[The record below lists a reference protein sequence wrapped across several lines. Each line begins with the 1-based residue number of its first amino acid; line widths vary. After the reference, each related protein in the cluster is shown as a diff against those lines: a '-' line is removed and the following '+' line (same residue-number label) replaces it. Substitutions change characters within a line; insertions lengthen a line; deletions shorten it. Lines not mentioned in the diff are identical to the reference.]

1 VETQVN
7 APDIK
12 TPLPGPK
19 ARAIIEKDATF
30 VSPSYTRD
38 YPLVIARGE
47 GAVVEDVDGNVFV
60 DCAAGIAVNS
70 TGVSH
75 PDVVKA
81 IADQAAKFIHMSGTD
96 FYYEPQVRLAEE
108 LSKIVPIA
116 GDVRSFFGNSGTE
129 ATEAAIKLSRYY
141 TKRPNVIAFLGSFHG
156 RSLGALALTA
166 SKSIQRR
173 GFGPLMSGVYHAPYP
188 DTYRFNGSADAC
200 AEASLSYIRDQIL
213 VHLTAPEEVAAIVV
227 EPIQGEGGYVV
238 PPKSF
243 LQGLRALATQH
254 GMMLVLDEVQS
265 GMGRTGRMFA
275 AEHFEIT
282 GDIVNIAKGIA
293 SGLPLGVTCAR
304 AEVMSWPP
312 GAHASTFGG
321 NPVACAAAL
330 VTIRLLREQ
339 YVQNAAAMGSHF
351 QEGLRALQGK
361 HPIVGDVRGK
371 GLMIG
376 VELVRDPKTKE
387 RAVEERNTLIQAMF
401 KRGVL
406 ILGAGRNAIRFAP
419 PLVIRKDQIDAVL
432 RIFDES
438 LAEVGA
444 HLASAGRHDAPAPG
458 AR

>member
-1 VETQVN
+1 MSVPE
-7 APDIK
+7 IK
-12 TPLPGPK
+12 TTLPGPK
-19 ARAIIEKDATF
+19 AKAIIDKDAAF

-47 GAVVEDVDGNVFV
+47 GAVVEDVDGNTFL

-75 PDVVKA
+75 PEVVKA

-116 GDVRSFFGNSGTE
+116 GGVRTFFGNSGTE
-129 ATEAAIKLSRYY
+129 ATEAAIKLSRYF

-156 RSLGALALTA
+156 RSLGSLALTS
-166 SKSIQRR
+166 SKSVQRR
-173 GFGPLMSGVYHAPYP
+173 GFGPLMSGVYHAPFP

-200 AEASLSYIRDQIL
+200 AEASLSFIRDQIL
-213 VHLTAPEEVAAIVV
+213 VHLTSPDEVAAVVV
-227 EPIQGEGGYVV
+227 EPIQGEGGYIV
-238 PPKSF
+238 PPAAF
-243 LQGLRALATQH
+243 LQGLRELTTKH
-254 GMMLVLDEVQS
+254 GIMLVLDEVQS
-265 GMGRTGRMFA
+265 GMGRTGKMFA
-275 AEHFEIT
+275 SEHFGVT

-293 SGLPLGVTCAR
+293 SGLPLGITCAR

-339 YVQNAAAMGSHF
+339 YVQNAAVVGEYLMNGVRELQRKH
-351 QEGLRALQGK
+351 AL
-361 HPIVGDVRGK
+361 IGDVRGR

-387 RAVEERNTLIQAMF
+387 RAVEERNAVVQAMF
-401 KRGVL
+401 RRGVL
-406 ILGAGRNAIRFAP
+406 ILGAGRNAVRFAP
-419 PLVIRKDQIDAVL
+419 PLVLTKDQADTVL
-432 RIFDES
+432 RLFDES
-438 LAEVGA
+438 LSEVTQA
-444 HLASAGRHDAPAPG
+444 HAMAGSATKGTAS
-458 AR
+458 